1 MPQQQPPDKYTR
13 SGVYRLVCPDCNKAY
28 VGQTGH
34 IFIVRYKE
42 HKYAF
47 RTNYHTSNYAKH
59 VAEQS
64 HSFGPIHDTMQV
76 LQYQKKGS
84 HLNTIERFYIYSEF
98 TKHNHLNEEHNISPN
113 KIFDALLKPQ

>member
-1 MPQQQPPDKYTR
+1 MLGLFSSLLQ
-13 SGVYRLVCPDCNKAY
+13 
-28 VGQTGH
+28 
-34 IFIVRYKE
+34 
-42 HKYAF
+42 
-47 RTNYHTSNYAKH
+47 
-59 VAEQS
+59 
-64 HSFGPIHDTMQV
+64 HDTMQV